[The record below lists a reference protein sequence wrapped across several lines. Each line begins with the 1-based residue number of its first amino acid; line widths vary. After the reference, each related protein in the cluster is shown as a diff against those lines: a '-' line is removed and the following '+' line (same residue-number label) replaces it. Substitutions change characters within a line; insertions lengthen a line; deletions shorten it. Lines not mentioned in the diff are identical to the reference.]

1 MKTTWTVFVLLVIA
15 VLALLLRTVAVV
27 QPLGIDQGLWA
38 SAAWG
43 MEHGQRLYAD
53 VWEQRPPGIYF
64 VYLTAFRLLGWSG
77 ATVVWL
83 DVAAAVITT
92 GLLWSLT
99 RRLAGAL
106 QAAVAAALYAPL
118 TMPSWLFGNGGFLE
132 RSISETF
139 IIVCVATMAWAAAR
153 YRDSGA
159 ARDLIVLGVAAGTT
173 LVFKPNAGLYFP
185 PLLAW
190 AVWRQRTDWAWLRP
204 AVTAVLAAAIVP
216 AWTLIWLWRV
226 DLLTDARVA
235 VVDFNRFYVGQ
246 GFTVAGYF
254 DTFFRQAI
262 GLRVKSDPVWLAG
275 SLATVA
281 ALGTLVARRTL
292 SPLAVV
298 ALLWGGASAAVIMV
312 NGVRVFNSYFL
323 QAYPPLVLMV
333 VAMASD
339 GWRSR
344 TAWRRGAVVVV
355 MLLMVALLARRDYP
369 GRIWR
374 SASADMAQ
382 LRGAGGRAAYLGGF
396 GRYADP
402 AGRGY
407 SARANDELF
416 VYLKERVTPGEPMYL
431 FGVNAAHVYFET
443 GTLTAHRFLR
453 VNFYVPSLFP
463 HPDFRLEA
471 VARDLAQAPPRYLVF
486 ENLHNAPAVGEL
498 SQRLPQAPELAELM
512 RHYTRDV
519 VIEDFS
525 VYRRVQ

>member
-1 MKTTWTVFVLLVIA
+1 MTSRWIVPVLLVIA
-15 VLALLLRTVAVV
+15 VLALVLRTVAIV

-43 MEHGQRLYAD
+43 MDHGQRLYAD

-64 VYLTAFRLLGWSG
+64 VYLTAFRLLGWTG

-83 DVAAAVITT
+83 DVAAAAITT
-92 GLLWSLT
+92 GLLWALA
-99 RRLAGAL
+99 RRLAGAR
-106 QAAVAAALYAPL
+106 QAAVVAACYAVL

-153 YRDSGA
+153 FRDTEA
-159 ARDLIVLGVAAGTT
+159 TRDLVILGIAAGTT

-185 PLLAW
+185 PLMAW
-190 AVWRQRTDWAWLRP
+190 AVWQRRTGGAWLRP
-204 AVTAVLAAAIVP
+204 AVVAVLAAAIVP
-216 AWTLIWLWRV
+216 AWTLLWLWRV
-226 DLLTDARVA
+226 DLLAEAQVA

-246 GFTVAGYF
+246 GFTVAGYVE
-254 DTFFRQAI
+254 TFFRQAI

-275 SLATVA
+275 SLATLA
-281 ALGTLVARRTL
+281 ALGTLAVRRTL
-292 SPLAVV
+292 PPLAVV
-298 ALLWGGASAAVIMV
+298 ALLWGMASAAVIMV

-323 QAYPPLVLMV
+323 QAYPPLVLLA
-333 VAMASD
+333 VAMGAD
-339 GWRSR
+339 WWR
-344 TAWRRGAVVVV
+344 ARRWQRGVVVGV
-355 MLLMVALLARRDYP
+355 CLLAGALLVGRDYA
-369 GRIWR
+369 GRVWR
-374 SASADMAQ
+374 SASADVAQ
-382 LRGAGGRAAYLGGF
+382 LRGTGDRVGYLGTF

-416 VYLKERVTPGEPMYL
+416 VYLRERVSPGEPLYL

-443 GTLTAHRFLR
+443 KTLTAHRFLR

-486 ENLHNAPAVGEL
+486 ENLHNSPAVGEL
-498 SQRLPQAPELAELM
+498 SQRLPQAAELADLM

-525 VYRRVQ
+525 VYRRVE

>member
-1 MKTTWTVFVLLVIA
+1 MKTWTVCVLLVMA
-15 VLALLLRTVAVV
+15 VLALLLRMVAVA

-43 MEHGQRLYAD
+43 MDHGQRLYAD

-64 VYLTAFRLLGWSG
+64 VYLTAFRLLGWTG

-83 DVAAAVITT
+83 DVAAAVLTT
-92 GLLWSLT
+92 GLLWALT
-99 RRLAGAL
+99 RRLAGPL
-106 QAAVAAALYAPL
+106 QAAVVAALYATL

-139 IIVCVATMAWAAAR
+139 IIVCVATMAWAGAR
-153 YRDSGA
+153 FRDTGA
-159 ARDLIVLGVAAGTT
+159 ARDLVVLGLAAGTT

-190 AVWRQRTDWAWLRP
+190 AVWGRRAGWAWFRP
-204 AVTAVLAAAIVP
+204 AVIATIAAAVVP
-216 AWTLIWLWRV
+216 AWTLLWLWRV
-226 DLLTDARVA
+226 DLLADARVA

-246 GFTVAGYF
+246 GFTFAGYF
-254 DTFFRQAI
+254 ETFFRQAI

-281 ALGTLVARRTL
+281 ALITLAARRTL

-323 QAYPPLVLMV
+323 QAYPPLVLIM
-333 VAMASD
+333 VAMGAA
-339 GWRSR
+339 WSR
-344 TAWRRGAVVVV
+344 ERTWRRGAVAGVLVV
-355 MLLMVALLARRDYP
+355 MGVLLAGRDYA
-369 GRIWR
+369 GRVWR
-374 SASADMAQ
+374 SASADVAQ
-382 LRGAGGRAAYLGGF
+382 LRGVGDRTAYLGSF

-416 VYLKERVTPGEPMYL
+416 VYLKERVAPAEPIYL

-443 GTLTAHRFLR
+443 GTLAAHRFLR

-471 VARDLAQAPPRYLVF
+471 VARDLAEAPPRYLVF

-498 SQRLPQAPELAELM
+498 SQRLPQAPELADLM
-512 RHYTRDV
+512 RHYARDV